1 VVWVSGPT
9 ARIMDRLDEIA
20 FATRDAARE
29 ISERIRGREHWSR
42 RAPSPPV
49 GCKPVT
55 AISVSSRRALSADDQ
70 R

>member
-29 ISERIRGREHWSR
+29 ISERIRGRERWSR
-42 RAPSPPV
+42 RAPSPPGWLQTGNRDLGEFAPRSV
-49 GCKPVT
+49 G
-55 AISVSSRRALSADDQ
+55 
-70 R
+70 